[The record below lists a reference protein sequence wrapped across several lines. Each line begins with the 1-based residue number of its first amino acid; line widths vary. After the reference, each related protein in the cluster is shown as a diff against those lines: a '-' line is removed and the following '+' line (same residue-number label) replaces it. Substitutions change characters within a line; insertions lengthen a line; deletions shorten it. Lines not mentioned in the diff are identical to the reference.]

1 MGFVI
6 ASVGHA
12 AAVAFEEALTP
23 HGLHPRHFAVL
34 KGLRGGEAQSQQQ
47 LAAALGIPASRLVGL
62 LDLLVERGL
71 VERQDSPTDRRV
83 KLVRLVEAGR
93 TALDELIAVAGQ
105 SERRVTA
112 GLTAED
118 KAELRR
124 LLGVVHANVAA
135 EAGGTRTR
143 VW

>member
-1 MGFVI
+1 VI

-12 AAVAFEEALTP
+12 ASLAFEEALAP

-71 VERQDSPTDRRV
+71 VERHDSPTDRRV
-83 KLVRLVEAGR
+83 KLVRLVDAGH
-93 TALDELIAVAGQ
+93 AELDKLIAVAGQ

-112 GLTAED
+112 GLTAQD
-118 KAELRR
+118 KVELRR
-124 LLGVVHANVAA
+124 LLDIVHANVAA
-135 EAGGTRTR
+135 QPDGAPTR